1 MRHHLIVLLRNFR
14 REKLYTSIN
23 IAGLAL
29 GLASCLMLGL
39 FLRSELTYDQ
49 HYPNHRN
56 IYRVVT
62 EITSN
67 GKAETVALAADAFGP
82 MIVDEYPD
90 RVLDYV
96 RLRPLSKG
104 GGTAMRR
111 PE

>member
-29 GLASCLMLGL
+29 GLASCLLLGL

-56 IYRVVT
+56 IYRVVNELT
-62 EITSN
+62 IS
-67 GKAETVALAADAFGP
+67 GKTQTLALTADALGP
-82 MIVDEYPD
+82 MLKDEYPA
-90 RVLDYV
+90 RVLDSV
-96 RLRPLSKG
+96 RIRPLPSD
-104 GGTAMRR
+104 
-111 PE
+111 